1 METDTQIVRAV
12 KKLYSPI
19 LFQSTA
25 KNNEKHT
32 DRCTE
37 WQSNYAMRKKNSVLK
52 ASKRQAQ
59 FKSKHAIIN
68 IWQDDLKGVSSPF
81 QTKIYTYADKSS
93 MTIDDYERKE
103 NNTKYV

>member
-37 WQSNYAMRKKNSVLK
+37 RQSNYPMRKEI
-52 ASKRQAQ
+52 A
-59 FKSKHAIIN
+59 F
-68 IWQDDLKGVSSPF
+68 
-81 QTKIYTYADKSS
+81 
-93 MTIDDYERKE
+93 
-103 NNTKYV
+103 